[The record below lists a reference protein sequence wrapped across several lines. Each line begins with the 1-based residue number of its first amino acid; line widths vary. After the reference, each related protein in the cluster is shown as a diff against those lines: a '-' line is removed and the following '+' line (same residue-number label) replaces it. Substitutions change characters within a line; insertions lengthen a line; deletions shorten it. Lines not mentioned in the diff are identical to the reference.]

1 MILVL
6 ILLII
11 FILLLLFIFLIV
23 ISTLKIEVK
32 DLFVS
37 NIEKN
42 FNAKHPYEESIKQQD
57 LNSLLKEQE
66 DQMQNYSKK
75 QIDKIIFSLS
85 LGRCEWLKI
94 SLNQKR
100 IKSLYTK
107 MHLERIDIKKL
118 EQDFKLEDLKIFP
131 KLKPKISYLNLQASF
146 GLKSPITT
154 AFTVASVAS
163 VISILLS
170 QFAKEWKKENYQ
182 YNIIPIYLQKK
193 LYQINFNCIIE
204 FKMVHIINVIYI
216 FVKKGKSDKNERTTS
231 NRKSYGYSYE

>member
-85 LGRCEWLKI
+85 LGRCKWLKI

>member
-75 QIDKIIFSLS
+75 QIDKRIFSLS
-85 LGRCEWLKI
+85 LGRCKWLKI

-131 KLKPKISYLNLQASF
+131 KLKPKISYLNLQASI
-146 GLKSPITT
+146 GLKSPIST
-154 AFTVASVAS
+154 AFTVASIAS
-163 VISILLS
+163 IISILLPH
-170 QFAKEWKKENYQ
+170 FTKEWKKENYQ
-182 YNIIPIYLQKK
+182 YSINPIYLQKN

-216 FVKKGKSDKNERTTS
+216 FVKKGKSEKNERTTS

>member
-85 LGRCEWLKI
+85 LGRCKWLKI

-107 MHLERIDIKKL
+107 MHLERIDIKKI
-118 EQDFKLEDLKIFP
+118 EQDFKLENLKILP
-131 KLKPKISYLNLQASF
+131 KLHPKISYLNLQASF